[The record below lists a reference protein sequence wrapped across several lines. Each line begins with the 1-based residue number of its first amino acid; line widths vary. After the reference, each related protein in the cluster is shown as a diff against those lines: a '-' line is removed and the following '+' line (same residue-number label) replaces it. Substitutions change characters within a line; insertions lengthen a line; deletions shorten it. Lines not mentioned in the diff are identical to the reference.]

1 MAGQPK
7 TRAKKQVADAR
18 RAERAANGGKR
29 IIRNPTPAKKREEKK
44 AKATEAQAQGIEV
57 EYGGHTEET
66 WRVFCDEYIRTG
78 RQDKACKKS
87 GIPRQT
93 VYKRGRNDVEFQA
106 FMTEVKD
113 MLMDSLEDEAVR
125 RARDGWNE
133 PVYFKGEFQGNVR
146 KYDSGLLTFML
157 TNGRPEKYRPKKDID
172 LNLNPTGAAAAPII
186 NLTLNRAPAKG
197 K

>member
-18 RAERAANGGKR
+18 RAERVANGGKR
-29 IIRNPTPAKKREEKK
+29 ITRNPTPAKKREEKK
-44 AKATEAQAQGIEV
+44 AKAEEAQAQGIEV
-57 EYGGHTEET
+57 EFGGHTEET
-66 WRVFCDEYIRTG
+66 WLVFCDEYIRTG

-93 VYKRGRNDVEFQA
+93 VYKRGRNDVEFQK
-106 FMTEVKD
+106 FMAEVKD

-157 TNGRPEKYRPKKDID
+157 THGRPEKFRPKKEQDIT
-172 LNLNPTGAAAAPII
+172 LNPSTSGKTPII
-186 NLTLNRAPAKG
+186 NLTLNHAKA